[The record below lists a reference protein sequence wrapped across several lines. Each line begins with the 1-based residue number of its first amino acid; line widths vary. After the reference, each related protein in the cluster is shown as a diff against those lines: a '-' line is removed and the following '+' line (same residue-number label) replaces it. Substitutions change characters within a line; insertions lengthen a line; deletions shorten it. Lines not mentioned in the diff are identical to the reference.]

1 MQPSK
6 NNILHFIY
14 KSTRFFKIPDFQRP
28 YTWDTPI
35 VAAFLEDLERVR
47 DSSRNH
53 YFGTVVY
60 VPEGEHFTVIDGQQR
75 LTTTLLLLVAMYHI
89 LDKAPEKS
97 SIITADQI
105 KNQYLYDRYG
115 APDKDRKILLRTVTT
130 DNEVFKKIF
139 EKQSLT
145 KDEAAN
151 RQKKTYDQFMH
162 YFSQRNQLENYINAL
177 EKFEIITVAIDK
189 NDDNPQLIFE
199 SINSTGK
206 PLSSGDKIRNYSL
219 MLNNE
224 EARCHVYD
232 RYWQRIERSLTRC
245 EGDELVDDITG
256 FYRSFLQCK
265 MPVAGKSLPEAKT
278 YSYFKEFFNEAVDRN
293 HDIAQLD
300 AYYEDLLHYLDAYL
314 FVAHGDDPHSRFAD
328 FAKYNARL
336 QYLKFSS
343 RISFLMDMLVHYVSG
358 LVLAQEVISIYQ
370 TLEVFVVRRLICN
383 MGTNGLNNMLPFWFR
398 QIESIRDKNSKK
410 PSRDDV
416 FRRFILDG
424 RGRTRVFPNDAE
436 VRSAIE
442 NFPMGTYA
450 NHLIMYF
457 LVGIEDAIQPKES
470 GLLAQISTGEVKL
483 SIEHIMPQ
491 TLSTTWKREI
501 GANAE
506 AIHETWLNRLANLTL
521 TGYNATYSN
530 KPFSEKKNCEN
541 GFVSS
546 PLNINR
552 HVASHEV
559 WGQTAL
565 QERQKWLITHILR
578 AWPALT
584 SSLLSNDD
592 SRLERYAINDDI
604 DISNTKPIRVTI
616 CGTEF
621 SVSSWRQFAE
631 TVCRQLFQLESDVF
645 ISFLD
650 DPDFA
655 LRGGGRQ
662 VSGNKDD
669 LRAPHEIVPGSG
681 IFVGLRY
688 SAQSLRDFIYK
699 IAEKYKLED
708 DIFYEL
714 ER

>member
-1 MQPSK
+1 MQPNK

-14 KSTRFFKIPDFQRP
+14 KSTQFFKIPDFQRP

-35 VAAFLEDLERVR
+35 VGAFLEDLEHVQH
-47 DSSRNH
+47 SSRNH

-60 VPEGEHFTVIDGQQR
+60 VPEADHFTVIDGQQR

-89 LDKAPEKS
+89 LDEYPEKS
-97 SIITADQI
+97 SITAEQI
-105 KNQYLYDRYG
+105 KNQYLYDQYG

-145 KDEAAN
+145 RDEAAN
-151 RQKKTYDQFMH
+151 RQKKTYDQFRD
-162 YFSQRNQLENYINAL
+162 YFSQRNQLETYISSL
-177 EKFEIITVAIDK
+177 GKFEIITVAIDK

-199 SINSTGK
+199 SINSTGT

-224 EARCHVYD
+224 EARRHVYD
-232 RYWQRIERSLTRC
+232 RYWQRIERSLTRR
-245 EGDELVDDITG
+245 EGNVLVDDITG
-256 FYRSFLQCK
+256 FYRDFLQCK
-265 MPVAGKSLPEAKT
+265 MDVAGKSLPEAQT
-278 YSYFKEFFNEAVDRN
+278 YSYFKKFFNNTVDRN
-293 HDIAQLD
+293 HDIVQLD

-328 FAKYNARL
+328 FAKHNARF
-336 QYLKFSS
+336 QYIKFSP
-343 RISFLMDMLVHYVSG
+343 RISFLMDMLVRYVHGVVS
-358 LVLAQEVISIYQ
+358 VQEVISIYQ
-370 TLEVFVVRRLICN
+370 TLEVFVVRRLMCN
-383 MGTNGLNNMLPFWFR
+383 MGTSGMNNMVPFWFK
-398 QIESIRDKNSKK
+398 QIEALRDKNPNK
-410 PSRDDV
+410 PSLDDV

-470 GLLAQISTGEVKL
+470 GLLARIFTGEVKL

-491 TLSTTWKREI
+491 TLSRTWKREI

-506 AIHETWLNRLANLTL
+506 DIHEIWLNRLANLTL

-530 KPFSEKKNCEN
+530 KPFSEKKSCEN
-541 GFVSS
+541 GFANS

-552 HVASHEV
+552 HVASYEI
-559 WGQTAL
+559 WGHTAL
-565 QERQKWLITHILR
+565 QERQQWLIAHILR
-578 AWPALT
+578 TWPALT

-592 SRLERYAINDDI
+592 SRLEKYAINDDI

-621 SVSSWRQFAE
+621 SISSWRQFAE
-631 TVCRQLFQLESDVF
+631 TVCKQLFQLDNDIF
-645 ISFLD
+645 AGFQT
-650 DPDFA
+650 DPDFD

-669 LRAPHEIVPGSG
+669 LSGPHEIVPGSG

-708 DIFYEL
+708 DVFYEL